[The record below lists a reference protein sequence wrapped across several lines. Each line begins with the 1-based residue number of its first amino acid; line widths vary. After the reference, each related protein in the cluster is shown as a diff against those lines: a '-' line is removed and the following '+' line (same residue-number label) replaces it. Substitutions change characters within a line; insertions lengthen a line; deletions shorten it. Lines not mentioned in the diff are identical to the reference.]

1 MKKTE
6 EQLKKELTERE
17 KELVFLHSI
26 SNIVDSQGK
35 NADNIIVEIIK
46 RLPGALQYPDIACAE
61 VNLKGQKFRTEP
73 FRETEWNMSE
83 QLKVEGRAVGE
94 ITVYYMEEKPGFDKD
109 PFLKEEKTLLEI
121 LSERMSKII
130 ERMWSEEALLEK
142 TKEIIKLSTPVT
154 QIWKDILILP
164 LIGTLDSERTLQM
177 MEELLIKIRDTG
189 ARFIIM
195 DATGVG
201 TIDSAVA
208 ANILK
213 TSQAVKMLGSHMI
226 FTGIKPEVA
235 MTMVHL
241 GIDLGDIT
249 TRATLQE
256 GVEYALNEKG
266 LTIVRKSMV
275 IQEH

>member
-1 MKKTE
+1 MRKTE
-6 EQLKKELTERE
+6 EQLIKELAERD
-17 KELVFLHSI
+17 KELNFLYSI
-26 SNIVDSQGK
+26 SDIVDSHGK
-35 NADNIIVEIIK
+35 NINEIAGGIIK

-61 VNLKGQKFRTEP
+61 INIKGEKIRTEP
-73 FRETEWNMSE
+73 FRETEWQMSD
-83 QLKVEGRAVGE
+83 QLKFEGRRVGE
-94 ITVYYMEEKPGFDKD
+94 ISVYYMEEKPGFDES
-109 PFLKEEKTLLEI
+109 PFLKEEEKLLKT
-121 LSERMSKII
+121 LSERISKII
-130 ERMWSEEALLEK
+130 ERIWSEEALVEK

-154 QIWKDILILP
+154 QIWNDILILP

-177 MEELLIKIRDTG
+177 MEELLIKIRETG

-241 GIDLGDIT
+241 GIDLGDII

-256 GVEYALNEKG
+256 GVEYALDEKG
-266 LTIVRKSMV
+266 LAIVKKSMI
-275 IQEH
+275 IQRQ

>member
-1 MKKTE
+1 
-6 EQLKKELTERE
+6 
-17 KELVFLHSI
+17 
-26 SNIVDSQGK
+26 
-35 NADNIIVEIIK
+35 
-46 RLPGALQYPDIACAE
+46 
-61 VNLKGQKFRTEP
+61 
-73 FRETEWNMSE
+73 
-83 QLKVEGRAVGE
+83 
-94 ITVYYMEEKPGFDKD
+94 MEERPGFDEN
-109 PFLKEEKTLLEI
+109 PFLKEEEKLLKTI
-121 LSERMSKII
+121 SERISKII
-130 ERMWSEEALLEK
+130 ERIWSEEALVEK

-154 QIWKDILILP
+154 QIWNDILILP

-177 MEELLIKIRDTG
+177 MEELLIKIRETG

-241 GIDLGDIT
+241 GIDLGDII

-256 GVEYALNEKG
+256 GVEYALDEKG
-266 LTIVRKSMV
+266 LAIVKKSMI
-275 IQEH
+275 IQRQ

>member
-1 MKKTE
+1 MNKTE

-17 KELVFLHSI
+17 KELAFLHSI
-26 SNIVDSQGK
+26 SDIVDSHGK
-35 NADNIIVEIIK
+35 NINEIILGIIK
-46 RLPGALQYPDIACAE
+46 RLPGALQHTDIACVE
-61 VNLKGQKFRTEP
+61 VNVKGQKIRTEP
-73 FRETEWNMSE
+73 FRETEWYMSN

-94 ITVYYMEEKPGFDKD
+94 ISVYYMEEKPGFDEN
-109 PFLKEEKTLLEI
+109 PFSKEERTLLETI
-121 LSERMSKII
+121 SERISKII
-130 ERMWSEEALLEK
+130 ERIWSEEALLEK

-213 TSQAVKMLGSHMI
+213 ASQAVKMLGSHMI

-266 LTIVRKSMV
+266 LAIVKKSLV
-275 IQEH
+275 IREQ